1 MFTEGHPIR
10 IAVLDDDPALV
21 RLVHK
26 LLHYALGES
35 VQVETFNSPDHFES
49 WLENHCC
56 DLLLSDIEM
65 PEADGLSVLRM
76 VKRRN
81 AWTQVVMLTGAST
94 SDRLIEAL
102 PATYGADPEA
112 IYLMGF
118 SQGAAAAFIPWI
130 QGSFSAVVGLP
141 LAETA
146 AMLAAIG
153 ILPKQ
158 DGDRRC

>member
-102 PATYGADPEA
+102 ELGASD
-112 IYLMGF
+112 YLVKPV
-118 SQGAAAAFIPWI
+118 Q
-130 QGSFSAVVGLP
+130 
-141 LAETA
+141 TA
-146 AMLAAIG
+146 ALNEVVMQSVQRI
-153 ILPKQ
+153 
-158 DGDRRC
+158 RRWRRAFKATHVAH